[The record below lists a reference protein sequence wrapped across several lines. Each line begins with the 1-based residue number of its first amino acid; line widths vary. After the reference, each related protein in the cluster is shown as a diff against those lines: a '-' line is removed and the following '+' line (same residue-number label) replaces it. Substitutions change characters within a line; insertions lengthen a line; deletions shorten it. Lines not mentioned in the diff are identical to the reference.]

1 MIGSSWVDKD
11 PEWKLFMKAM
21 QEQMSQLMNSHK
33 VVQKQIGRMKQSQN
47 ITATTNQIT
56 HRQVHR
62 GRWHD
67 DNDESIYE
75 SFQGCRK
82 WDDNLRSVKMKIPTF
97 HGKSDPETYLAWEK
111 KVDFVFDY
119 HNYSKKKK
127 VKLVIIGF
135 MGYVLVW
142 WNQLV
147 ILISHYG

>member
-1 MIGSSWVDKD
+1 MRFSFISLFIMIGSSWVDKD

-33 VVQKQIGRMKQSQN
+33 VVQKQIGRMKQRQN

-82 WDDNLRSVKMKIPTF
+82 RDDNLGSVKMKIPIF
-97 HGKSDPETYLAWEK
+97 SWKKWSRNISSMGKEIR
-111 KVDFVFDY
+111 VFVWF
-119 HNYSKKKK
+119 S
-127 VKLVIIGF
+127 L
-135 MGYVLVW
+135 L
-142 WNQLV
+142 L
-147 ILISHYG
+147 